1 MESGSKSTD
10 VTESCGGETEAKHQH
25 LLLEF
30 GELCDVWSR
39 PLSNE
44 LIITQDE
51 DEPQI
56 FTVPCPTFPV
66 FSLENCS
73 NAIRKAL
80 GVTEDTL
87 IETLDP
93 RTSTSAITRWVSHEL
108 TTART
113 ISDQESLLYRS
124 RGVSKGKEME
134 EEVEKALSHGKSR
147 KRPVDIN
154 PQAVQAASKAQGTT
168 SQPQSHKR
176 QINAIED
183 SASQGHDSRNVRPR
197 FMKAPASPAPPSQP
211 SLSGTSSR
219 TTPTAQSSSPT
230 PSPTTT
236 SQSKWNVASSSTPL
250 MAHDRSPS
258 LPPIEEALHDLLS
271 AVQHSTKQATSPST
285 SMNTT
290 IDLTQT
296 SGEDD
301 VDEMMPSSGHATWP
315 LKFVKSM
322 SEGFLKMETMTGG
335 LEYRF
340 AVAFPSAR
348 TDKFPKASY
357 NINSRV
363 WEWAP
368 EDLRNRYITAGYTN
382 AGRWKDFAREV
393 SDLYDGK
400 VPGKRSAKD
409 RKRTGDRVQV
419 KKEKKVKVEPTEVI
433 IIDDD

>member
-1 MESGSKSTD
+1 M
-10 VTESCGGETEAKHQH
+10 
-25 LLLEF
+25 
-30 GELCDVWSR
+30 
-39 PLSNE
+39 
-44 LIITQDE
+44 ITQDE

-73 NAIRKAL
+73 NVIRKAL

-93 RTSTSAITRWVSHEL
+93 RMSTSAITRWVSHEL

-124 RGVSKGKEME
+124 QGVFKGKEMK

-154 PQAVQAASKAQGTT
+154 PQAVQAASKAQDTT

-176 QINAIED
+176 RINAIED
-183 SASQGHDSRNVRPR
+183 SASQGQDSRNVHPC
-197 FMKAPASPAPPSQP
+197 FMKAPTSPAPPSQP
-211 SLSGTSSR
+211 SLSGTPSR
-219 TTPTAQSSSPT
+219 TTPTAQSSSHSTPT
-230 PSPTTT
+230 PSPTT
-236 SQSKWNVASSSTPL
+236 SRSKWNVASSSTPL

-258 LPPIEEALHDLLS
+258 LPPIEEALHNLLS
-271 AVQHSTKQATSPST
+271 AVQHSTKQAVSPST

-382 AGRWKDFAREV
+382 AG
-393 SDLYDGK
+393 
-400 VPGKRSAKD
+400 
-409 RKRTGDRVQV
+409 
-419 KKEKKVKVEPTEVI
+419 
-433 IIDDD
+433 